1 MIGAALDEAMTAGP
15 REQTLRA
22 HDVWVATD
30 SAFQRRCRLRQG
42 LWRESQGFPAGVHR
56 GAPLGSRLLMPRAK
70 ERLENYLSDSIREVV
85 RREVVDGP
93 RAGRLF
99 GEPRIYDNL
108 LSSQPLCFNLF
119 AELQQD
125 LALATR
131 FFARRCARVAAVTGV
146 RFEHSPGRGE
156 RRYTDDNSAFDVYVA
171 YDTAAGGRGFLG
183 IEVKYHEAL
192 GDPAADHRPRYD
204 ELAHS
209 AGWWKAE
216 SLPLLR
222 LKPMQ
227 QMWRDHLL
235 AASLIDQGDADEG
248 AFVFLAPRDN
258 DACAAA
264 TLAYARHLARPET
277 FLAWDLESV
286 VADLVA
292 VGMPAAPAVAARYL
306 FPPGER

>member
-1 MIGAALDEAMTAGP
+1 M
-15 REQTLRA
+15 
-22 HDVWVATD
+22 
-30 SAFQRRCRLRQG
+30 RQA
-42 LWRESQGFPAGVHR
+42 LWREGQGLPAGLHR
-56 GAPLGSRLLMPRAK
+56 GELLGSRLPMPRAK
-70 ERLENYLSDSIREVV
+70 EQLENYLSDSIREVV

-125 LALATR
+125 LSLATR
-131 FFARRCARVAAVTGV
+131 FFARRCPGVAAVTAL

-156 RRYTDDNSAFDVYVA
+156 RRYTDDNSAFDVFVA
-171 YDTAAGGRGFLG
+171 YDTVAGARAFLG

-204 ELAHS
+204 ELTQT
-209 AGWWKAE
+209 AGWWKPDA
-216 SLPLLR
+216 LPLLR
-222 LKPMQ
+222 QKPLQ

-258 DACAAA
+258 EACTAA

-286 VADLVA
+286 VADLAA
-292 VGMPAAPAVAARYL
+292 VGMPAAEAVAARYL
-306 FPPGER
+306 FPPGEG